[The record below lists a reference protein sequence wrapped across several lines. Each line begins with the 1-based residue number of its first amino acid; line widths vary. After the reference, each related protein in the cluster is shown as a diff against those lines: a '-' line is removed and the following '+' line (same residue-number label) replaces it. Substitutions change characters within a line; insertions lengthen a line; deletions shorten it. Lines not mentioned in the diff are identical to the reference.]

1 MAELPLPPIL
11 ESAIQLI
18 GQTPMVRLNTLPQS
32 EGIKAEILAKP
43 EYHNAGGSVKDRV
56 AKAMV
61 VKAEQEGRLKPG
73 DTLIEAT
80 SGNTYMPSTIPYIV
94 QQQRSLTRLQRH
106 RSRPHGRGQGVQCII
121 TISEKMSQEKVLVLR
136 SLCAQIVRAPAGV
149 PITSPDSIISVA
161 RRLNASTPDSH
172 ILDQYTNPNSPLA
185 HELGTAPEIW
195 TQCGGKVDIVVAGAG
210 TCGTVTGLARGLRQQ
225 NPGVVVVGADPVGS
239 VLAQPGELNAEKGE
253 YKVEGIGYD
262 FVPGVLDQSAAN
274 VWVKTGDEEAFGYAR
289 RLMRKEGLLCG
300 GSSGAAMA
308 ALVKFMRRRPEMN
321 REDVRVV
328 VVFPDD
334 VRNYLTKFV
343 DDGWMERNGMSS

>member
-11 ESAIQLI
+11 DSAIHLI

-32 EGIKAEILAKP
+32 EGIKAEVLAKL

-56 AKAMV
+56 AKAMIE
-61 VKAEQEGRLKPG
+61 KAEQEGRLKPG

-80 SGNTYMPSTIPYIV
+80 SGNTGIALALMAAVKGYK
-94 QQQRSLTRLQRH
+94 
-106 RSRPHGRGQGVQCII
+106 CII
-121 TISEKMSQEKVLVLR
+121 TISEKMSEEKVLVLK
-136 SLCAQIVRAPAGV
+136 SLGAQIVRTPAGV

-172 ILDQYTNPNSPLA
+172 ILNQYTNPNNPLA

-195 TQCGGKVDIVVAGAG
+195 TQCDGKVDVVVAGAG
-210 TCGTVTGLARGLRQQ
+210 TGGTITGLARGLRQQ
-225 NPGVVVVGADPVGS
+225 NPGVVIVGADPVGS

-253 YKVEGIGYD
+253 YRVEGIGYD

-274 VWVKTGDEEAFGYAR
+274 VWVKTGDEEAFGCAR
-289 RLMRKEGLLCG
+289 RLISREGLLCG

-328 VVFPDD
+328 VIFPDG

>member
-11 ESAIQLI
+11 DSAIHLI

-32 EGIKAEILAKP
+32 EGIKAEVLAKL

-61 VKAEQEGRLKPG
+61 EKAEQEGRLKPG

-80 SGNTYMPSTIPYIV
+80 SGNTGIALALMAAVKGYK
-94 QQQRSLTRLQRH
+94 
-106 RSRPHGRGQGVQCII
+106 CII
-121 TISEKMSQEKVLVLR
+121 TISEKMSEEKVLVLK
-136 SLCAQIVRAPAGV
+136 SLGAKIVRTPAGV

-172 ILDQYTNPNSPLA
+172 ILNQYTNPNNPLA

-195 TQCGGKVDIVVAGAG
+195 TQCDGKVDIVVAGAG
-210 TCGTVTGLARGLRQQ
+210 TGGTITGLARGLRQQ
-225 NPGVVVVGADPVGS
+225 NPGVVIVGADPVGS

-253 YKVEGIGYD
+253 YRVEGIGYD

-289 RLMRKEGLLCG
+289 RLIREEGLLCG

-328 VVFPDD
+328 VIFPDG

>member
-11 ESAIQLI
+11 DSAIQLI

-32 EGIKAEILAKP
+32 EGIKAEVLAKL

-61 VKAEQEGRLKPG
+61 EKAEQEGRLKPG

-80 SGNTYMPSTIPYIV
+80 SGNTGIALALMAAVKGYK
-94 QQQRSLTRLQRH
+94 
-106 RSRPHGRGQGVQCII
+106 CII
-121 TISEKMSQEKVLVLR
+121 TISEKMSEEKVLVLR
-136 SLCAQIVRAPAGV
+136 SLGAQIVRTPAGV

-172 ILDQYTNPNSPLA
+172 ILDQYTNPNNPLA

-195 TQCGGKVDIVVAGAG
+195 TQCGGKVYIVVASAG
-210 TCGTVTGLARGLRQQ
+210 TGGTITGVARGLRQQ
-225 NPGVVVVGADPVGS
+225 NPGVVIVGADPVGS

-262 FVPGVLDQSAAN
+262 FVPGVLDQSAAD

-289 RLMRKEGLLCG
+289 RLIREEGLLCG

-328 VVFPDD
+328 VIFPDG

>member
-11 ESAIQLI
+11 DSAIHLI

-32 EGIKAEILAKP
+32 EGIKAEVLAKL

-61 VKAEQEGRLKPG
+61 EKAEQEGRLKPG

-80 SGNTYMPSTIPYIV
+80 SGNTGIALALMAAVKGYK
-94 QQQRSLTRLQRH
+94 
-106 RSRPHGRGQGVQCII
+106 CII
-121 TISEKMSQEKVLVLR
+121 TISEKMSEEKVLVLK
-136 SLCAQIVRAPAGV
+136 SLGAKIVRAPAGV

-172 ILDQYTNPNSPLA
+172 ILNQYTNPNNPLA

-195 TQCGGKVDIVVAGAG
+195 TQCDGK
-210 TCGTVTGLARGLRQQ
+210 GLRQQ
-225 NPGVVVVGADPVGS
+225 NPGVVIVGADPVGS

-262 FVPGVLDQSAAN
+262 FVPGVLDQSAAD

-289 RLMRKEGLLCG
+289 RLIREEGLLCG

-321 REDVRVV
+321 REDVRAVV
-328 VVFPDD
+328 IFPDG

>member
-11 ESAIQLI
+11 DSAIRLI

-32 EGIKAEILAKP
+32 EGIKAEVLAKL

-61 VKAEQEGRLKPG
+61 EKAEQERRLKPG

-80 SGNTYMPSTIPYIV
+80 SGNTGIALALMAAVKGYK
-94 QQQRSLTRLQRH
+94 
-106 RSRPHGRGQGVQCII
+106 CII
-121 TISEKMSQEKVLVLR
+121 TISEKMSEEKVLVLK
-136 SLCAQIVRAPAGV
+136 SLGAQIVRTPAGV
-149 PITSPDSIISVA
+149 PIASPDSIISVA

-172 ILDQYTNPNSPLA
+172 ILDQYTNPNNPLA

-195 TQCGGKVDIVVAGAG
+195 TQCGGNVDVVVAGAG
-210 TCGTVTGLARGLRQQ
+210 TGGTVTGLARGLRQQ
-225 NPGVVVVGADPVGS
+225 NPGVVIVGADPVGS
-239 VLAQPGELNAEKGE
+239 VLAHPDDLNAEKGE

-262 FVPGVLDQSAAN
+262 FVPGVLDQSAAD

-289 RLMRKEGLLCG
+289 RLIREEGLLCG

-328 VVFPDD
+328 VIFPDG

>member
-1 MAELPLPPIL
+1 MI
-11 ESAIQLI
+11 
-18 GQTPMVRLNTLPQS
+18 RLNTLPQS
-32 EGIKAEILAKP
+32 EGIKAEVLAKL

-61 VKAEQEGRLKPG
+61 EKAEQEGRLKPG

-80 SGNTYMPSTIPYIV
+80 SGNTGIALALMAAVKGYK
-94 QQQRSLTRLQRH
+94 
-106 RSRPHGRGQGVQCII
+106 CII
-121 TISEKMSQEKVLVLR
+121 TISEKMSEEKVLVLK
-136 SLCAQIVRAPAGV
+136 SLGAKIVRTPAGV

-172 ILDQYTNPNSPLA
+172 ILNQYTNPNNPLA

-210 TCGTVTGLARGLRQQ
+210 TGGTVTGLARGLRRQ
-225 NPGVVVVGADPVGS
+225 NSGVVIVGADPVGS

-253 YKVEGIGYD
+253 YRVEGIGYD

-274 VWVKTGDEEAFGYAR
+274 VWVKTGDEEAFGYAS
-289 RLMRKEGLLCG
+289 RLIREEGLLCG

-328 VVFPDD
+328 VIFPDG

>member
-11 ESAIQLI
+11 DSAIRLI

-32 EGIKAEILAKP
+32 EGIKAEVLAKL

-61 VKAEQEGRLKPG
+61 ERAEQERRLKPG
-73 DTLIEAT
+73 DVLIEAT
-80 SGNTYMPSTIPYIV
+80 SGNTGIALALMAAVKGYK
-94 QQQRSLTRLQRH
+94 
-106 RSRPHGRGQGVQCII
+106 CII
-121 TISEKMSQEKVLVLR
+121 TISEKMPEEKVLVLR
-136 SLCAQIVRAPAGV
+136 SLGAQIVRTPAGV
-149 PITSPDSIISVA
+149 PITSADSIISVA

-172 ILDQYTNPNSPLA
+172 ILDQYTNPNNPLA

-210 TCGTVTGLARGLRQQ
+210 TGGTITGLARGLRQQ
-225 NPGVVVVGADPVGS
+225 NPGVVIVGADPVGS
-239 VLAQPGELNAEKGE
+239 VLAQPGHLNAEKGE

-262 FVPGVLDQSAAN
+262 FVHGVLVQSAAD
-274 VWVKTGDEEAFGYAR
+274 VWVKTGDVEAFGYAR
-289 RLMRKEGLLCG
+289 RLIREEGLLCG

-328 VVFPDD
+328 VIFPDG

-343 DDGWMERNGMSS
+343 DDGCMERNGMSS